1 MKTIIELKDIEFSYA
16 NQEIIKRGNYTMAP
30 GEFTFLVGKSG
41 SGKSTLLQM
50 IYFNLLPVKGEIT
63 VGGISSKSIKH
74 KEIIQVR
81 RKLGIIFQDFK
92 LIRDRN
98 VFENLAFILEVTGH
112 NPKGIKKKVLEVLNE
127 VGLVHKWKSKPEE
140 LSGGEIQRVGIAR
153 AIINNPMLILADEPT
168 GNLDPENSIEILEL
182 LKRINAKGT
191 AVIFATHNYEMIKR
205 GDGKIIRLHNGNIET
220 IERTKA

>member
-1 MKTIIELKDIEFSYA
+1 VKPIVELKDLEFSYGG
-16 NQEIIKRGNYTMAP
+16 QEILNGGNFAMNP

-41 SGKSTLLQM
+41 SGKSTLMKL
-50 IYFNLLPVKGEIT
+50 IYFELMPSKGEIT
-63 VGGISSKSIKH
+63 VGEISSKSIKR
-74 KEIIQVR
+74 KEVLHVR

-112 NPKGIKKKVLEVLNE
+112 NPKAIKKRVHEVLSE
-127 VGLVHKWKSKPEE
+127 VGLGHKWKSKPEE

-153 AIINNPMLILADEPT
+153 AIISNPMLILADEPT

-191 AVIFATHNYEMIKR
+191 AVLFATHNYEMIKR
-205 GDGKIIRLHNGNIET
+205 GDGKIVKMHGGKLEVF
-220 IERTKA
+220 ERPKS

>member
-1 MKTIIELKDIEFSYA
+1 VKSIIEFKDLEFGYNS
-16 NQEIIKRGNYTMAP
+16 QEIIKGVSYEIAP

-41 SGKSTLLQM
+41 SGKSTLMQLM
-50 IYFNLLPVKGEIT
+50 YFDLRPTKGEII
-63 VGGISSKSIKH
+63 VGEYSSKNVKQKDIIK
-74 KEIIQVR
+74 IR

-98 VFENLAFILEVTGH
+98 VFENLAFILEVTGF

-140 LSGGEIQRVGIAR
+140 LSGGELQRVGIAR

-191 AVIFATHNYEMIKR
+191 AVIFATHNYEMVKR
-205 GDGKIIRLHNGNIET
+205 GDGKILRLNNGKLEIF
-220 IERTKA
+220 ERPK

>member
-1 MKTIIELKDIEFSYA
+1 MQL
-16 NQEIIKRGNYTMAP
+16 
-30 GEFTFLVGKSG
+30 
-41 SGKSTLLQM
+41 
-50 IYFNLLPVKGEIT
+50 IYFNLLPTKGEIT
-63 VGGISSKSIKH
+63 VGEFSSKKIKH
-74 KEIIQVR
+74 KDILKVR

-98 VFENLAFILEVTGH
+98 VYENLAFILEVTGY
-112 NPKGIKKKVLEVLNE
+112 NPKNIKKKVLEVLNE
-127 VGLVHKWKSKPEE
+127 VGLVHKLKSKPEE

-191 AVIFATHNYEMIKR
+191 AVIFATHNYEMVKR
-205 GDGKIIRLHNGNIET
+205 GEGAKYYDSITAN
-220 IERTKA
+220 

>member
-1 MKTIIELKDIEFSYA
+1 MKTIVELKDIEFSYN
-16 NQEIIKRGNYTMAP
+16 NQEIIKEGNFTMAP

-50 IYFNLLPVKGEIT
+50 IYFNLLPAKGEIT
-63 VGGISSKSIKH
+63 VGDISSKKIKR
-74 KEIIQVR
+74 KEILQVR

-112 NPKGIKKKVLEVLNE
+112 SPKGIKKKVLEVLNE
-127 VGLVHKWKSKPEE
+127 VGLVHKSKSKPEE

-205 GDGKIIRLHNGNIET
+205 GDGKIIKLHNGKLEIFD
-220 IERTKA
+220 RPK

>member
-1 MKTIIELKDIEFSYA
+1 MKSIIEFKDLEFGY
-16 NQEIIKRGNYTMAP
+16 NGQEIIKGISYEMAP

-41 SGKSTLLQM
+41 SGKSTLMQL
-50 IYFNLLPVKGEIT
+50 IYFDLLPTKGELS
-63 VGGISSKSIKH
+63 VGDFSSKKIKPNDIL
-74 KEIIQVR
+74 KVR

-98 VFENLAFILEVTGH
+98 VYENLAFILEVTGY
-112 NPKGIKKKVLEVLNE
+112 NPKGIKKKVLDVLNE
-127 VGLVHKWKSKPEE
+127 VGLVHKLKSKPEE
-140 LSGGEIQRVGIAR
+140 LSGGELQRVGIAR

-191 AVIFATHNYEMIKR
+191 AVIFATHNYEMVKR
-205 GDGKIIRLHNGNIET
+205 GDGKILRLNNGKLEIF
-220 IERTKA
+220 ERPK

>member
-1 MKTIIELKDIEFSYA
+1 M
-16 NQEIIKRGNYTMAP
+16 
-30 GEFTFLVGKSG
+30 
-41 SGKSTLLQM
+41 
-50 IYFNLLPVKGEIT
+50 
-63 VGGISSKSIKH
+63 
-74 KEIIQVR
+74 R

-112 NPKGIKKKVLEVLNE
+112 SPKGIKKKVLEVLNE
-127 VGLVHKWKSKPEE
+127 VGLVHKSKSKPEE

-205 GDGKIIRLHNGNIET
+205 GDGKIIKLHNGKLEIFD
-220 IERTKA
+220 RPK

>member
-1 MKTIIELKDIEFSYA
+1 MKSIIELKDLEFGY
-16 NQEIIKRGNYTMAP
+16 NGQEIIAGASFEMAP
-30 GEFTFLVGKSG
+30 GEFMFLVGKSG
-41 SGKSTLLQM
+41 SGKSTLMQL
-50 IYFNLLPVKGEIT
+50 IYFNLLPTKGEIT
-63 VGGISSKSIKH
+63 VGDFSSKKIKH
-74 KEIIQVR
+74 KDILKVR

-98 VFENLAFILEVTGH
+98 VYENLAFILEVTGY
-112 NPKGIKKKVLEVLNE
+112 NPKNIKKKVLEVLNE
-127 VGLVHKWKSKPEE
+127 VGLVHKLKSKPEE

-191 AVIFATHNYEMIKR
+191 AVIFATHNYEMVKR
-205 GDGKIIRLHNGNIET
+205 GDGKILRLNNGKLEIFD
-220 IERTKA
+220 RPK

>member
-1 MKTIIELKDIEFSYA
+1 VKSVIEFKELEFAYN
-16 NQEIIKRGNYTMAP
+16 NQELIKGISYDMTP

-41 SGKSTLLQM
+41 SGKSTLMQL
-50 IYFNLLPVKGEIT
+50 IYFNLLPTKGEIT
-63 VGGISSKSIKH
+63 VGEISSRNVKH
-74 KEIIQVR
+74 KDILKVR

-98 VFENLAFILEVTGH
+98 VYENLAFILEVTG
-112 NPKGIKKKVLEVLNE
+112 NNQKGIKKKVLEVLNE
-127 VGLVHKWKSKPEE
+127 VGLVHKLKSKPDE

-168 GNLDPENSIEILEL
+168 GNLDPENSVEILEL

-191 AVIFATHNYEMIKR
+191 AVLFATHNYELVKR
-205 GDGKIIRLHNGNIET
+205 GDGKILRLNNGKLEIF
-220 IERTKA
+220 ERPK